1 MTHGNDAVDRPAA
14 EAALIELVFEGKAS
28 RRVARR

>member
-14 EAALIELVFEGKAS
+14 EAALIELVAAGKAT
-28 RRVARR
+28 RRRAR